1 MRLYGC
7 TVIIVISLKIK
18 DFLEFSLLL
27 SGNQPLRIF
36 QVSRQ
41 LVDILD
47 IWNFS
52 VSAVRMG
59 D

>member
-41 LVDILD
+41 FVDILD

-52 VSAVRMG
+52 V
-59 D
+59 